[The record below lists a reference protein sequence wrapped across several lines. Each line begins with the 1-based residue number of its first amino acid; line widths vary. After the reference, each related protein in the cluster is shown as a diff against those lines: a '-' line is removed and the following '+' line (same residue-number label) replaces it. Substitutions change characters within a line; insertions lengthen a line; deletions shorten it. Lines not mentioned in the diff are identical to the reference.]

1 MKIKNLDIREKAGKV
16 LSNPKKFILKR
27 ALPIAIVGT
36 MVGVPIVSHFRTSS
50 SDGVSDGYTH
60 VRPYIEMHIDSD
72 DYVILNVGSSS
83 DLIAKREA
91 TQLKLKYCKGKG
103 INKGIVISTKAD
115 TQSEIYK
122 EVVYVKELI
131 TEYGVELPVYLDI
144 DNIIENGDLDN
155 VTKENLIMTF
165 LNKCTANKIYVG
177 VTGNDDNLKLM
188 RDNLDVTEFDSL
200 VKQDGDSISYDGSY
214 NLYIKDGRVYYD
226 NEAVDLAK
234 IIKEKGLNKPE
245 GFVNDGTYTYHD
257 GDDLNELAVTTGLSI
272 NDIFDYNGVRYN
284 SLFSANHDKSLIDIF
299 KPSLVDGM
307 VLNIPTVNG
316 KKTFS
321 TGQAQQ
327 EYDYLEQYIRGADIS
342 SYNTVDDWSKMAE
355 DFDYLILKAGEGGTK
370 DVKFDEFAIEATKN
384 NIPIGLYV
392 VNTADST
399 MDQESIKKQVLKETS
414 LAIEQAS
421 SKNIDYPIYIDLEQ
435 ARVQNTSD
443 EDLKVILETW
453 YSKIS
458 EAGYIP
464 GIYTSGGVDTKIHDA
479 IGDELYSKYSLW
491 YAYGNK
497 YSTETDVSE
506 VVPDQGNGLHA
517 WDRMDVVMQQACQ
530 YSTGSAGGDGAGH
543 IDVDFSKIDYSNP
556 KVADSNGEEIA
567 NGVITNPMSA
577 NDVNLISLIALAGGA
592 FGVRKIKNIL
602 KIDKLIFYMLYVKAY
617 YIHAFF
623 NV

>member
-177 VTGNDDNLKLM
+177 VTGDDDNLKLM

-321 TGQAQQ
+321 TEQAQQ

-556 KVADSNGEEIA
+556 KVADSNGEEIT
-567 NGVITNPMSA
+567 NGVTTNPMSA

-592 FGVRKIKNIL
+592 FGVRKIKKHFKNR
-602 KIDKLIFYMLYVKAY
+602 
-617 YIHAFF
+617 
-623 NV
+623 

>member
-1 MKIKNLDIREKAGKV
+1 MNIRNLDIRGKCRKI

-27 ALPIAIVGT
+27 ALPIAIAGT
-36 MVGVPIVSHFRTSS
+36 MVGVPLTSHFRTSS

-60 VRPYIEMHIDSD
+60 VNPYIEMHIDSD

-91 TQLKLKYCKGKG
+91 TALKLKYLKDKG

-131 TEYGVELPVYLDI
+131 TKYGIELPVYLDI

-188 RDNLDVTEFDSL
+188 RNNLDVTEFDAL
-200 VKQDGDSISYDGSY
+200 VKQEDDSISYDGAY

-226 NEAVDLAK
+226 GESVDLAK

-245 GFVNDGTYTYHD
+245 GFVNDGTYTYHE

-272 NDIFDYNGVRYN
+272 NDIFDYNGIRYN
-284 SLFSANHDKSLIDIF
+284 SLFSANHDKSIIDIF
-299 KPSLVDGM
+299 KPSLEDGM

-321 TGQAQQ
+321 TEQDQV
-327 EYDYLEQYIRGADIS
+327 EYDYLDQCIRGADIS
-342 SYNTVDDWSKMAE
+342 SYNTVTDWNKMSE

-370 DVKFDEFAIEATKN
+370 DVKFDEFAIEAAKN

-392 VNTADST
+392 INTADST
-399 MDQESIKKQVLKETS
+399 MDQESIQKQVLKETS

-421 SKNIDYPIYIDLEQ
+421 SKNIDYPIYIDLELD
-435 ARVQNTSD
+435 RVEKTNE
-443 EDLKVILETW
+443 EDLKIILETW
-453 YSKIS
+453 YNKIS

-479 IGDELYSKYSLW
+479 IGDELYSKFSLW
-491 YAYGNK
+491 YAYGTK
-497 YSTETDVSE
+497 YSTEMDVSE
-506 VVPDQGNGLHA
+506 VVPDQGSGLHA
-517 WDRMDVVMQQACQ
+517 WDRMDVIMQQSCQ
-530 YSTGSAGGDGAGH
+530 YSKGSSGGDGAGN

-556 KVADSNGEEIA
+556 KVIDTESEEVVNA
-567 NGVITNPMSA
+567 VSTDPMSSS
-577 NDVNLISLIALAGGA
+577 DVNLLSLIALVGGA
-592 FGVRKIKNIL
+592 IGVRKIKKHI
-602 KIDKLIFYMLYVKAY
+602 KKR
-617 YIHAFF
+617 
-623 NV
+623 

>member
-1 MKIKNLDIREKAGKV
+1 
-16 LSNPKKFILKR
+16 
-27 ALPIAIVGT
+27 
-36 MVGVPIVSHFRTSS
+36 
-50 SDGVSDGYTH
+50 
-60 VRPYIEMHIDSD
+60 MHIDSD